1 MRAILC
7 LVPILILLPLTASAQ
22 PFGVAGGSG
31 SDLFPELQ
39 GTMQTSLPFTLTDGL
54 GYTWDIQYDG
64 SIGDGVNDAFDGAM
78 TLQVNGSMASFNGY
92 GNILEGGR
100 EIALPPTSVSGLM
113 LARRVLVASDDGY
126 ARFVEIL
133 YNPGSAALSATLTHT
148 IALGSDDGTVVVTTT
163 DGDTMVSAEDR
174 GWVTDDATPTG
185 DDPSVAVIFGDP
197 GAQTTGQATLMGG
210 SDTPTIRHTVEVAPG
225 DTVAVALFVAMRTN
239 RDEGVQVLESLDTG
253 AALADLPYA
262 IANFSGGGR
271 GPMFRV
277 SGLLRGGERD
287 IVELRDSNRLEGTLG
302 DKKWTVETPYGA
314 HEIKLKDIA
323 GVIAGGP
330 GRVGDTV
337 VLLSG
342 EVFVGNLTAENVS
355 LRLPGGKEVAIP
367 LETIDRIGMHQR
379 SEAEES
385 YQSTADR
392 AVLRHGDRL
401 EGKILGDAFQLATA
415 MGTIS
420 VPRAKVA
427 SLDLR
432 ADNGVH
438 RIVLADGSIL
448 SGILLDETVTFR
460 HRSGAELTL
469 DQRQLVSME
478 VPGLLLEPAVDP
490 GSPVLVLSNGDRW
503 FARPTAGSLPV
514 ETSFGE
520 LALKLDEIAAIRFDE
535 PIAGAVSV
543 KLRDGGS
550 FVGKLGA
557 DALTLRLGCGME
569 LTVDAAFLSELR
581 IGTVRRG
588 GSRSGFGTLPIQ
600 IR

>member
-1 MRAILC
+1 
-7 LVPILILLPLTASAQ
+7 
-22 PFGVAGGSG
+22 VAGGTTA
-31 SDLFPELQ
+31 DLFPELQ
-39 GTMQTSLPFTLTDGL
+39 GTMQTSLPFTLSDGL
-54 GYTWDIQYDG
+54 GYSWDIQYDG
-64 SIGDGVNDAFDGAM
+64 SIGDGLNDAFDGAM
-78 TLQVNGSMASFNGY
+78 TVEVNGSSASFAGY

-100 EIALPPTSVSGLM
+100 EIALPPVGVGGGGLM
-113 LARRVLVASDDGY
+113 LARRVLIAADDGY
-126 ARFVEIL
+126 ARFVELL
-133 YNPGSAALSATLTHT
+133 YNPGSTSMTATL
-148 IALGSDDGTVVVTTT
+148 
-163 DGDTMVSAEDR
+163 DGDTIVGPDDR
-174 GWVTDDATPTG
+174 GWVTDDGSPGA
-185 DDPSVAVIFGDP
+185 DDPSVAVIFGDD
-197 GAQTTGQATLMGG
+197 GAQTAGIATLMGG
-210 SDTPTIRHTVEVAPG
+210 SDLPNIRYSVEVPPG
-225 DTVAVALFVAMRTN
+225 DTTAIVLFVAMRTI
-239 RDEGVQVLESLDTG
+239 REEGSQWLGSFDTG
-253 AALADLPYA
+253 AALADLPYLVS
-262 IANFSGGGR
+262 NFTGGGR
-271 GPMFRV
+271 GPTFRV

-287 IVELRDSNRLEGTLG
+287 IVELRDGNRLEGTLG
-302 DKKWTVETPYGA
+302 DKKWTIETPYGA
-314 HEIKLKDIA
+314 HEVKLKDIA

-342 EVFVGNLTAENVS
+342 EVFVGDLTAETAN
-355 LRLPGGKEVAIP
+355 LRLPGGKAVDIP

-392 AVLRHGDRL
+392 AVLRQGDRL

-415 MGTIS
+415 MGTIR
-420 VPRAKVA
+420 VPRNKVA

-432 ADNGVH
+432 ADGGVH
-438 RIVLADGSIL
+438 RIVLADGSTL
-448 SGILLDETVTFR
+448 SGILLDETVVFR
-460 HRSGAELTL
+460 HRTGQELTL
-469 DQRQLVSME
+469 EQRQLVSLE

-520 LALKLDEIAAIRFDE
+520 LALKLDEIAAIRFDQ

-550 FVGKLGA
+550 FVGKLGT

-581 IGTVRRG
+581 IGNVRRTSG
-588 GSRSGFGTLPIQ
+588 GAGLGTLPIQ